1 MNGVH
6 DMGGMQCFGPVQPEA
21 DEPLFHAPWERRA
34 LALTLAMGAT
44 GLWNIDQSRCARES
58 LPPDVYLGS
67 SYYEIWIRALE
78 VLLRE
83 RGLLAGKDTAAG
95 SILQQPDGAAP
106 RVLRAADVAPV
117 LAKGS
122 PADRTAGAPAR
133 FRPGDRV
140 TARNLH
146 PQGHTRLPRYVR
158 GHTGTVQ
165 IVHGTHLFADRRASG
180 TLPPFDDTAHWLYTV
195 VFDGRDLWGP
205 QADAGLQVSVDAWEP
220 YLQGVPA

>member
-1 MNGVH
+1 
-6 DMGGMQCFGPVQPEA
+6 
-21 DEPLFHAPWERRA
+21 
-34 LALTLAMGAT
+34 MGAT

-95 SILQQPDGAAP
+95 SILQRPDGAAP

-133 FRPGDRV
+133 EPPVMGWVCCGGCRP
-140 TARNLH
+140 
-146 PQGHTRLPRYVR
+146 P
-158 GHTGTVQ
+158 GTVAGCAAAA
-165 IVHGTHLFADRRASG
+165 VG
-180 TLPPFDDTAHWLYTV
+180 PPAL
-195 VFDGRDLWGP
+195 
-205 QADAGLQVSVDAWEP
+205 AGSAR
-220 YLQGVPA
+220 